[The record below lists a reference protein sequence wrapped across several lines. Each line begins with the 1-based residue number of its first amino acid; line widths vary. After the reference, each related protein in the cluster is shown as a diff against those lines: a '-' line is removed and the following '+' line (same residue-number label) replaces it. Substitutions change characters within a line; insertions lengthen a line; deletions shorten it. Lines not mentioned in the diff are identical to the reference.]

1 MTRSLDPDPG
11 TAQPRGPMEA
21 PISGDAVAAL
31 AAAEDVRLLV
41 ELGFMALSAGL
52 AADARAIFAGVA
64 ALRPRQ
70 EAGPLGL
77 ALCLLAE
84 GEVDAAVATLR
95 ALPPGDA
102 AQTWLGM
109 ALARQG
115 NAAEAAEILGRVV
128 ADAPATPF
136 ADLAAALLKGDGA

>member
-1 MTRSLDPDPG
+1 MNRSFDPESS
-11 TAQPRGPMEA
+11 AVPRRG
-21 PISGDAVAAL
+21 SGDASGAGDAVEGL

-52 AADARAIFAGVA
+52 TADARAIFGGVV

-84 GEVDAAVATLR
+84 GEVDGAVATLR
-95 ALPPGDA
+95 SLPPTDA
-102 AQTWLGM
+102 ALTYLGM
-109 ALARQG
+109 ALIRQG

-128 ADAPATPF
+128 GGGAAAPF
-136 ADLAAALLKGDGA
+136 AALAAALLQGDGA